1 MTKKPFKPQV
11 QKDVP
16 VSSRSSIHRESKEV
30 TEIANIPLQSKL
42 MRLTGEDNGRSE
54 GTSNQLSSL
63 SKYFLDSSL
72 SHSIFNTHQI
82 LAFGLRD
89 VLMNLSQVI
98 TQCFQHNLFTSSS
111 RLLLK
116 QRLEELSKGIGIRNR
131 EVYTGLIQ
139 FNQTVERSICLY
151 KNNIESY
158 IKTIDIPE
166 TVQSAKTLHSL
177 CDTLLNDCYSIMTV
191 LDSLKGRLSNK
202 DSLEYDD

>member
-1 MTKKPFKPQV
+1 MITLSSCPYCRNLKLFKPQVQKNVPVSSHSSIHRESKEVTKKPFKPQV

-131 EVYTGLIQ
+131 EVYTI
-139 FNQTVERSICLY
+139 R
-151 KNNIESY
+151 
-158 IKTIDIPE
+158 
-166 TVQSAKTLHSL
+166 
-177 CDTLLNDCYSIMTV
+177 CYSYR
-191 LDSLKGRLSNK
+191 DK
-202 DSLEYDD
+202 